1 MKGIKIWVA
10 INPKDST
17 DYEVSFIEPE
27 YSGTLLIKDDT
38 YTTWKEYVMFEV
50 EYIGNDNN

>member
-10 INPKDST
+10 SNPKDST

-27 YSGTLLIKDDT
+27 YSSALLSKDNT
-38 YTTWKEYVMFEV
+38 YTTWKEYVMFEI
-50 EYIGNDNN
+50 EEL